1 MTFGTR
7 QAQSFHGR
15 LPRACH
21 LPVTVS
27 RTESSLWVDWSG
39 GFVPW
44 HLSCES
50 IAQHENAPMSPEARV
65 FFPAETQPF
74 VLGCIKMNCPD
85 DDQQLLDKLL
95 SPTCVEMSTN
105 LSPAKPTRVCSQSL
119 VDPHQATVAT
129 RQGRDVTEWYRER
142 YRGVV
147 AAEKHGG
154 EVLMLFDEG
163 ESYGVNRQTLAF
175 PDTDREVLV
184 HSWVDHVP
192 KSRIDPTRPLFGQW
206 AG

>member
-1 MTFGTR
+1 
-7 QAQSFHGR
+7 
-15 LPRACH
+15 
-21 LPVTVS
+21 
-27 RTESSLWVDWSG
+27 
-39 GFVPW
+39 
-44 HLSCES
+44 
-50 IAQHENAPMSPEARV
+50 
-65 FFPAETQPF
+65 
-74 VLGCIKMNCPD
+74 MNCPD

-163 ESYGVNRQTLAF
+163 ESYGVNRQILAF

-184 HSWVDHVP
+184 RSWMDHVP
-192 KSRIDPTRPLFGQW
+192 KSRIDPTQPLFGQW